1 MSLSDDVDLEVFV
14 MSKDD
19 LSGKYSKYVSDM
31 NIVCTYSLMQYLEP
45 INIGY
50 VILEPIPECLLICF
64 FTSIETIT
72 HQ

>member
-31 NIVCTYSLMQYLEP
+31 NIVCTYSLFGAYSPMLAYLFLYF
-45 INIGY
+45 N
-50 VILEPIPECLLICF
+50 
-64 FTSIETIT
+64 
-72 HQ
+72 